1 MALIPVKLNEFKQ
14 ELLFNFRLLLS
25 GGLLSIVHFRLFWF
39 SPTKG
44 ERRGS
49 YWFLSYFYWGICV
62 GFLGSKNIII
72 LFLLYSFSFGLLDF
86 LLSSNLES
94 WISSWLL
101 GDFNIC
107 FLDIIIVSSYLEC
120 RISSWLL
127 GYFYICCCW
136 FLVFHFLSDEY
147 LNYLK

>member
-1 MALIPVKLNEFKQ
+1 M
-14 ELLFNFRLLLS
+14 FNFRLFLS
-25 GGLLSIVHFRLFWF
+25 GGLLSIVHFRLFCF
-39 SPTKG
+39 SPTKA

-49 YWFLSYFYWGICV
+49 SWFLSYFYWGICV
-62 GFLGSKNIII
+62 CFLSSKNIII
-72 LFLLYSFSFGLLDF
+72 LLLLYSFSFVLLDVLLS

-101 GDFNIC
+101 GDF
-107 FLDIIIVSSYLEC
+107 IIVSSYLEC
-120 RISSWLL
+120 WISSWLL
-127 GYFYICCCW
+127 GYFYICNSW